1 MDENRPSRYPVTCY
15 AGGAQAVYDDAADKA
30 AFLSDLGMNLNHAP
44 MADVSG
50 PDGFIYPRTYGG
62 EGLYNARFVAEAV
75 RGHEGNGVSRL
86 PVAAAIGGRC
96 RLQRS
101 HPVRLRARG
110 VSCDAISGCGCF
122 YG

>member
-44 MADVSG
+44 VADVSG
-50 PDGFIYPRTYGG
+50 PGGFIYPRTYGG
-62 EGLYNARFVAEAV
+62 DGLYNARFVAEAV

-86 PVAAAIGGRC
+86 HVAAAIGGRC
-96 RLQRS
+96 RL
-101 HPVRLRARG
+101 HNTHTPCACAHG
-110 VSCDAISGCGCF
+110 V
-122 YG
+122 